1 MHTLRSV
8 VSFLSLVTLARTAGA
23 TWPAEGAPVATGAG
37 ANHTL
42 CAVVPDGPAALFV
55 AYVVNTSPA
64 QVRVQRLRA
73 DGDITPGWGTDGA
86 TPTAPT
92 TLVRSNPH
100 VIPDG
105 TGGCFVAW
113 DETNPSIYY
122 YVRVQHL
129 LASGTPDPAW
139 PADGA
144 LVAQGDGPFFGI
156 ATLVSV
162 AGLVPASSGGCI
174 VAVSRSSSGCHD
186 GFCVSGGSVTLTRAD
201 AAGALSP
208 AGALEPFCS
217 SFTEAIVTLDGGGGL
232 FALTKTGCPNEM
244 RFRHTLIGGEPPVPL
259 PVLGFVAQSDIAR
272 VADGSVLAKVGR
284 GFLSTNPVW
293 FHWNADGSPAAGAP
307 AGGLVLP
314 AGPSK
319 FAPDGSGTSVFVW
332 QPAGTPGPLFGIRLE
347 PDGSGSPGWPA
358 AGLPLASAP
367 AQVEPFAASSDGA
380 GGVVVVWQDKR
391 AGDSNRDLYAAR
403 RFANGAPANGVPA
416 SGYPLCTA
424 SGHQTNP
431 MVATLAPGISIA
443 AWEDTRTGSNVD
455 LYAQRITLDTPVPTT
470 VSLASVDA
478 RPDRVRV
485 EWRLSDG
492 VPEVVLERSGDGNE
506 WNELARIV
514 PGSLGRVEYEDTDV
528 HPGES
533 LAYRIH
539 FLSDGRRIWTVPV
552 WVEIPRAELAVRVMP
567 PTSRDRLSL
576 EVTLASRGP
585 ARLDLL
591 DVSGRR
597 LQSHDLSHLG
607 TDPTRLELELADLA
621 PGIAWLRLQQGTERR
636 TVRLAITR

>member
-1 MHTLRSV
+1 MRTLRSV
-8 VSFLSLVTLARTAGA
+8 MSFVLLVALARAAGA
-23 TWPAEGAPVATGAG
+23 SWPADGAPVAMGG
-37 ANHTL
+37 GVSRTL
-42 CAVVPDGPAALFV
+42 RAVVPDGAAALFV
-55 AYVVNTSPA
+55 TYEQNSSPA

-73 DGDITPGWGTDGA
+73 DGELTPGWGSDGVA
-86 TPTAPT
+86 PTAPT
-92 TLVRSNPH
+92 TLGRSNPH

-113 DETNPSIYY
+113 DETNPSLYY

-129 LASGTPDPAW
+129 LASGAPDPAW

-156 ATLVSV
+156 TRLVSV

-174 VAVSRSSSGCHD
+174 VAVSSSSSGCHD

-201 AAGALSP
+201 AVGALSP

-284 GFLSTNPVW
+284 GFLSPNPVW

-314 AGPSK
+314 AGPSR
-319 FAPDGSGTSVFVW
+319 FAPDESGTSVFVW

-358 AGLPLASAP
+358 TGLPFASAP
-367 AQVEPFAASSDGA
+367 ALVEPFAACSDGA

-391 AGDSNRDLYAAR
+391 AGNENRDLYVMR
-403 RFANGAPANGVPA
+403 RFADGAPASVPA

-424 SGHQTNP
+424 PGHQLNP
-431 MVATLAPGISIA
+431 RIVTLAPGVSIA
-443 AWEDTRTGSNVD
+443 VWEDLRSGSTGD
-455 LYAQRITLDTPVPTT
+455 LYAQRITLDTPVPATASFVRADAHT
-470 VSLASVDA
+470 DRVSL
-478 RPDRVRV
+478 

-492 VPEVVLERSGDGNE
+492 VAEVVLERSRDGNE
-506 WNELARIV
+506 WSELARIV
-514 PGSLGRVEYEDTDV
+514 PGDLGRVSYEDTDV
-528 HPGES
+528 RPAET

-539 FLSDGRRIWTVPV
+539 FAADGQRIWTVPV
-552 WVEIPRAELAVRVMP
+552 WVEIPRAELALRVLP
-567 PTSRDRLSL
+567 PTARGRLSL
-576 EVTLASRGP
+576 EITLASSEP
-585 ARLDLL
+585 ARLDLM

-597 LQSHDLSHLG
+597 LRSYDLSG
-607 TDPTRLELELADLA
+607 YGKDPTRLELELGDVAS
-621 PGIAWLRLQQGTERR
+621 GIAWMRLRQGSESR
-636 TVRLAITR
+636 TLRLAITR